1 MTADRATTK
10 APDPVL
16 DVRDLSVR
24 FRMRGGRD
32 IAAVTDA
39 RFSVA
44 PGECLALVGE
54 SGCGKSVLA
63 SALLGLLPANAATT
77 GSAVLGGDTDLL
89 TAGER
94 TLARTVRGRRIG
106 LVPQSPAA
114 HLTPVRT
121 VRAQLEES
129 LRELTGVRRS
139 ELPKSALAAAARASF
154 PEGHLDRYP
163 HELSGGLAQRAA
175 TALALIGDAPL
186 LLADEPT
193 TGLDRD
199 LVERTV
205 DELRRHTD
213 EGRALLIITHD
224 LAAAERIADRVAVM
238 YAGRI
243 VEIAEA
249 EAFFGAPG
257 PATPTPRVC
266 WTPCPSGSSPR
277 SPGCRRSWAR
287 CPTAAPSPTAARTRT
302 PAAPANARP
311 SRRVWPATTGSPA
324 GHPPRRRSPPM
335 LELTRITAGYDRRD
349 PVVRD
354 VSLHV
359 GAGEA
364 VGLLGPS
371 GCGKSTLA
379 KVAALLHRPDAGT
392 MTLDGTVIRGWR
404 HRAPREQRTAV
415 GVVFQQ
421 PRLSAD
427 PRLSLRELIA
437 QPLRSTGRRRD
448 VPERVAELAPLVGLS
463 DELLE
468 RRPHAVSDGQLQ
480 RACLARALVLRPR
493 LLICDEM
500 TAMLDAS
507 TTAALVAVV
516 ERYRAESGAALLAVG
531 HDRVLL
537 ERWCDRTVRWD
548 ERDTEKTPAA
558 IAGVND

>member
-1 MTADRATTK
+1 MTD
-10 APDPVL
+10 APEPAQAPVL

-32 IAAVTDA
+32 IAAVSDA

-63 SALLGLLPANAATT
+63 SALLGLLPANAETT

-89 TAGER
+89 TADER

-129 LRELTGVRRS
+129 LRELTGVRG
-139 ELPKSALAAAARASF
+139 SALGKAALVAAARASF

-175 TALALIGDAPL
+175 TALALVGDAPL

-243 VEIAEA
+243 VEIADA
-249 EAFFGAPG
+249 APFFGAPG
-257 PATPTPRVC
+257 PRHPYARGLLDALPERDFAPI
-266 WTPCPSGSSPR
+266 
-277 SPGCRRSWAR
+277 PGMPPELGALPHGCAFAAR
-287 CPTAAPSPTAARTRT
+287 CAYADARCTDERPAFASDLACHHAP
-302 PAAPANARP
+302 
-311 SRRVWPATTGSPA
+311 
-324 GHPPRRRSPPM
+324 
-335 LELTRITAGYDRRD
+335 
-349 PVVRD
+349 
-354 VSLHV
+354 
-359 GAGEA
+359 
-364 VGLLGPS
+364 
-371 GCGKSTLA
+371 
-379 KVAALLHRPDAGT
+379 
-392 MTLDGTVIRGWR
+392 
-404 HRAPREQRTAV
+404 
-415 GVVFQQ
+415 
-421 PRLSAD
+421 
-427 PRLSLRELIA
+427 
-437 QPLRSTGRRRD
+437 TGRTH
-448 VPERVAELAPLVGLS
+448 PLK
-463 DELLE
+463 E
-468 RRPHAVSDGQLQ
+468 A
-480 RACLARALVLRPR
+480 A
-493 LLICDEM
+493 
-500 TAMLDAS
+500 DA
-507 TTAALVAVV
+507 
-516 ERYRAESGAALLAVG
+516 
-531 HDRVLL
+531 
-537 ERWCDRTVRWD
+537 
-548 ERDTEKTPAA
+548 
-558 IAGVND
+558 